1 MNEISPELSQK
12 LLAAVEK
19 MPAFPKSVQRILE
32 LTRSANC
39 DPKELVMVI
48 EKDPVMTVKILRILN
63 SAYYSFPKKIT
74 SVNQSVVYLGL
85 NTIKNMALSFAAVGV
100 LPPQNNADFDIQRYL
115 MHTLTTASLAR
126 LLCQKYGN
134 DDTDPGDC
142 YIAGL
147 LHDFGKVVFAQYLP
161 DEFKAALELAAS
173 EHIPLHIAEQRIFG
187 IDHTVAGA
195 MLAERWQFPK
205 ELTDTIRVH
214 HDCSDD
220 ASVLQCS
227 LFVANQISK
236 KLEMGGAGN
245 PIVEELPAGVAKR
258 YGGGIDHI
266 IASLGDLSKITDEA
280 QVFAQASTEA
290 A

>member
-12 LLAAVEK
+12 LIAAVEQ
-19 MPAFPKSVQRILE
+19 MPAFPKSVQRILD

-48 EKDPVMTVKILRILN
+48 EKDPVMTMKILRILN
-63 SAYYSFPKKIT
+63 SAYYSFPKQIT

-85 NTIKNMALSFAAVGV
+85 NTIKNMALSLAAVGV
-100 LPPQNNADFDIQRYL
+100 LPPHNEAGFDIHSYL
-115 MHTLTTASLAR
+115 LHTLTTASLAR
-126 LLCQKYGN
+126 ALCNKYGD
-134 DDTDPGDC
+134 DDTDPADC

-161 DEFKAALELAAS
+161 EEFKAALELAR
-173 EHIPLHIAEQRIFG
+173 EQHIPLNVAEQRIFG
-187 IDHTVAGA
+187 IDHTLAGA

-205 ELTDTIRVH
+205 KLTDTIRVH

-220 ASVLQCS
+220 ASSLQCC

-236 KLEMGGAGN
+236 QLEMGNAGN
-245 PIVEELPAGVAKR
+245 PVVEALPAGIAKR
-258 YGGGIDHI
+258 FGGDLEHI

-280 QVFAQASTEA
+280 KVFAAATTEA